1 MLPAAGV
8 HRIAPGE
15 DGGLQ
20 GGGAPPTVKVT
31 GVDLMKLEALSTSTS
46 VAVWDPFARG
56 TLALIVLP
64 G

>member
-1 MLPAAGV
+1 M
-8 HRIAPGE
+8 
-15 DGGLQ
+15 
-20 GGGAPPTVKVT
+20 KVT